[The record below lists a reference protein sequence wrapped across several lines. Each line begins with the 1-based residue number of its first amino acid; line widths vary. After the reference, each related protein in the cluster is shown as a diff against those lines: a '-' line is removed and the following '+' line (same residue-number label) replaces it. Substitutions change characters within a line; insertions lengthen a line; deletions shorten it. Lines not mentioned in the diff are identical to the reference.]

1 MKTAKFAAADAVKFC
16 AVGVGVLAVS
26 AVAALNWPALI
37 VAVLAEN
44 QLLGLYNRLEVARK

>member
-1 MKTAKFAAADAVKFC
+1 MKTAKFAAAHAVKFC

-26 AVAALNWPALI
+26 AVAVLNWPVLI